1 MIRIFAVVLLL
12 MTVGCSESDGAGS
25 SDDNNSNPL
34 APPATGEG
42 VQLKMASPLNAGVE
56 TERCMF
62 YQVGEDDLAV
72 NREEVRF
79 THGSHH
85 ILLFVTPYE
94 SIPTE
99 DRFGTTVDTRGV
111 FECGPEGPTAHWTV
125 TGVAGGSQIAHGAPV
140 VDDLPPGVAFVIPAR
155 TVLLM
160 NTHYLNAS
168 DATMQTDARI
178 NLYTLDRSEVQQEA
192 GILFWYNPIIY
203 APSGQK
209 SRAQEICPIFKDINL
224 LNAQSHM
231 HKRGVGYVAKE
242 RDSSGVEQGELFS
255 TTQWEEVDLR
265 RFSPPKPLKAGQAV
279 DFACDYDNKSD
290 QDVIQGLATTDE
302 MCMFIGLY
310 YPKDRQ
316 TELCGLNAE
325 WSGAFWAATWIGQGA
340 NNGAQTASCLAN
352 ANALTADEG
361 ASFYQCVVESCAAIS
376 PHVSNAARCLATQGL
391 GACNT
396 PCSTDAESCG
406 NCVNEQCSSAMSTLG
421 QATCS

>member
-1 MIRIFAVVLLL
+1 MIRVFAVLALL
-12 MTVGCSESDGAGS
+12 MSVGCSDSSAVGS
-25 SDDNNSNPL
+25 SDDNGNPL
-34 APPATGEG
+34 EPPAAQQG
-42 VQLKMASPLNAGVE
+42 VQLKMTSALKAGVE

-62 YQVGEDDLAV
+62 YQVGDDDLAV

-99 DRFGTTVDTRGV
+99 DRFGTTVDTSGV
-111 FECGPEGPTAHWTV
+111 FECGQEGPTAHWTV
-125 TGVAGGSQIAHGAPV
+125 NGVAGGSQIANGTPV

-160 NTHYLNAS
+160 NTHYLNAT
-168 DATMQTDARI
+168 DATIQTDARI

-203 APSGQK
+203 APSGQT
-209 SRAQEICPIFKDINL
+209 SRAQEVCPIRKDINL

-242 RDSSGVEQGELFS
+242 RDAMGVEQGELYS
-255 TTQWEEVDLR
+255 TTEWEEVELR
-265 RFSPPKPLKAGQAV
+265 RFSPSRPLKAGQTV
-279 DFACDYDNKSD
+279 DFACDYDNRTD
-290 QDVIQGLATTDE
+290 HDIIQGLATTDE

-316 TELCGLNAE
+316 TELCGLNSE
-325 WSGAFWAATWIGQGA
+325 WSGAFWAATWIGQGVSS
-340 NNGAQTASCLAN
+340 GAQTASCLAN
-352 ANALTADEG
+352 ASTVTTDDG
-361 ASFYQCVVESCAAIS
+361 ASFFKCVVESCGAIS
-376 PHVSNAARCLATQGL
+376 QHVSNAARCLATQGL
-391 GACNT
+391 GACKT
-396 PCSTDAESCG
+396 PCSTDAESCSS
-406 NCVNEQCSSAMSTLG
+406 CVNEQCSSAMSTLS